1 MEKQEREIGFGL
13 LWQVLKN
20 SILWI
25 LIAAVAL
32 GVLVGAYTSISAT
45 TTYTARTKYLIT
57 SRSDSPA
64 TIQSDVVEII
74 NAKTTAREIM
84 EDAGI
89 QYETDERLNA
99 ICNMVSASRSG
110 DNALVVVSVTGTNVD
125 TVVQIAQAYE
135 KYLPGYMTEV
145 IYAGRNTTLRVYEES
160 ETKLYPN
167 GTKMVKNAAIGAT
180 VGFVLAYIVF
190 FVLEMINGKVRGAAT
205 LRENFTD
212 VAVLGKIPTP
222 DGKKLTS
229 KTNELA
235 PTAWL
240 ATSSAPI
247 AEAYRG
253 LRVSV
258 AHLQAQD
265 NLHVVGVTSA
275 KSGDGSAL
283 VAVNLAQSY
292 AQLGKRVLLIEAD
305 MRTPSVKNLLGLT
318 SELGLSEVLAGV
330 ATLEEALV
338 KDVAGVDV
346 LPVVSTPENPAELL
360 AGSTF
365 ASLVDSVAGG
375 YDLVLVLSAAMG
387 EVSDASVVAGSVD
400 GYLTVVRAERTD
412 LGALQMTV
420 NEMARLNMKNIG
432 FVITDDISK
441 L

>member
-1 MEKQEREIGFGL
+1 MEKQEREIGFGV

-20 SILWI
+20 SILW
-25 LIAAVAL
+25 LVIAAVGL
-32 GVLVGAYTSISAT
+32 GVLAGVYTKISST
-45 TTYTARTKYLIT
+45 TTYTAKTEYHIYCGKDAASKI
-57 SRSDSPA
+57 RSDMIA
-64 TIQSDVVEII
+64 II
-74 NAKTTAREIM
+74 NAEDTTEKIM
-84 EDAGI
+84 NEAGI
-89 QYETDERLNA
+89 QYETAEKLSL
-99 ICNMVSASRSG
+99 IHQMVHADAVG
-110 DNALVVVSVTGTNVD
+110 DNARLVVSVTGTNVD

-135 KYLPGYMTEV
+135 KYLPDFVYEKFTSS
-145 IYAGRNTTLRVYEES
+145 NTTLSVYDDC
-160 ETKLYPN
+160 ETDLSPN
-167 GTKMVKNAAIGAT
+167 GTGAIRNALLAAL
-180 VGFVLAYIVF
+180 VGFALAYIVF
-190 FVLEMINGKVRGAAT
+190 FVLEMVNGKVRGAAT

-240 ATSSAPI
+240 ASSSAPI

-265 NLHVVGVTSA
+265 ILHVVGVTSA

-292 AQLGKRVLLIEAD
+292 AQLGKRVLLVEAD

-365 ASLVDSVAGG
+365 ASLVDSVAGA

-387 EVSDASVVAGSVD
+387 EVSDASVVAGSID